1 MLRCQSVRLPLD
13 LQTRLSAWG
22 KILQA
27 ATGWL
32 FPFHDREI
40 AHGGPGGRFFAL
52 QGRAMRIFQ
61 ILEFNQFNT
70 GSVHQMFQAAAGLQ
84 ERGHD
89 VTIISRPDATLE
101 AKSREV
107 GVTFRGLKL
116 RHQFDIASILALR
129 RLVNRERPDVIHV
142 HKGIAHAIA
151 FAATAGH
158 SVGAFIVN
166 RGVSFPLD
174 RWNRTKY
181 RTDRVDRVVTVCQQ
195 IKDVIVESGGLPESK
210 VVVVFAGTDVHHFD
224 PASWDARAFRREK
237 GIANDAFVVA
247 QVGVRDWKGWR
258 ELIDSIS
265 DIVPNHPKAH
275 LLLIGCRSEVE
286 KHEVR
291 EYARSAGVS
300 DHVTPIEYR
309 SDMPNVLASC
319 DVVVDASW
327 AGTGITGTVR
337 EAMAMQK
344 AVVASNAGGNRELVT
359 SAEVGWLVPMK
370 DRVALTGA
378 LLEILEDPAR
388 AAVVAGNARR
398 HVVDGYSKELRITR
412 LEALYREVLDS
423 KA

>member
-1 MLRCQSVRLPLD
+1 
-13 LQTRLSAWG
+13 
-22 KILQA
+22 
-27 ATGWL
+27 
-32 FPFHDREI
+32 
-40 AHGGPGGRFFAL
+40 
-52 QGRAMRIFQ
+52 
-61 ILEFNQFNT
+61 
-70 GSVHQMFQAAAGLQ
+70 VHQMFQAAAGLQ

-129 RLVNRERPDVIHV
+129 RLVKSERPDVIHV

-265 DIVPNHPKAH
+265 DIVPNHPKVH

-286 KHEVR
+286 KDEVR

-319 DVVVDASW
+319 DVMVDASW

-359 SAEVGWLVPMK
+359 SPEVGWLVPMK

-378 LLEILEDPAR
+378 LLQILEDPAR

-398 HVVDGYSKELRITR
+398 HVVDGYSKELRIRR